1 MDVAR
6 SNRSCNHCLG
16 LGAICNIQGA
26 PKQKPIRNLADNSSA
41 VEANLT
47 IFCECRTFICQA
59 VCAVWLIMRKL
70 HMLN

>member
-41 VEANLT
+41 VEANLI
-47 IFCECRTFICQA
+47 IFCECMCSVANNEKATY
-59 VCAVWLIMRKL
+59 VE
-70 HMLN
+70 LNAFYL